1 MPLAPK
7 YQEILKTVPLL
18 MNLDETDLIKVMDNT
33 VVCNLQ
39 AGETLFRQYDPAIDF
54 FYVVSGRMKVSLLSI
69 EGGEKV
75 VDIINAGSTF
85 AEAIIFRGARGYP
98 VNSEALVD
106 STILRINA
114 ENYLTIL
121 KGSPEVCINV
131 MRSLSERM
139 HWLLNEIDRLSLHNA
154 TYRLIS
160 YLLDQVPSD
169 TNESAEVN
177 LSIPKHVVASRI
189 SVTPETLSRTLKRLT
204 KEGLLEVHDKHI
216 VLINPVELRRIVAI

>member
-216 VLINPVELRRIVAI
+216 VLINPVELRQLVAI